1 MEQTCHLCISS
12 RDPQIPQRVSGD
24 SIEHILRFEEL
35 QINVEIKNKW
45 FNHGSEQ
52 RIVKITAVIQIQ
64 YLYFIMFFPVQNY
77 M

>member
-12 RDPQIPQRVSGD
+12 RDPQIPLRVSGD
-24 SIEHILRFEEL
+24 SIEYIL
-35 QINVEIKNKW
+35 EIKNKR
-45 FNHGSEQ
+45 FNHGSEL